1 MVPPSDMSAK
11 AKARA
16 QDVLAYGQRQVDR
29 VVSPPARQKAY
40 DSTFAFASARPIL
53 SSFLLTQALFALLPL
68 LLFSGLALSAATAC
82 LFCFA
87 LFWAGVAALFLAP
100 ALLLASALALLAWG
114 WGLAV
119 FLAARA
125 TYRALPAGVRGDA
138 GALMRRVPGAAA
150 MVNGHEKSGS
160 GHGGEEKKKTAG
172 GKRVIFQ
179 HHQNT
184 TNGEFR
190 TIEADI
196 KAEAAEVEE

>member
-29 VVSPPARQKAY
+29 VVSPPARQRAY
-40 DSTFAFASARPIL
+40 DSGYAFASTRPIL

-68 LLFSGLALSAATAC
+68 LLFSGIALSAATAS
-82 LFCFA
+82 LLCFA
-87 LFWAGVAALFLAP
+87 FFWAGVAALFLLP
-100 ALLLASALALLAWG
+100 ALLLASGLALLTWA

-138 GALMRRVPGAAA
+138 GALMRRVPGVGAA
-150 MVNGHEKSGS
+150 MTTNGHDGGQKSGS
-160 GHGGEEKKKTAG
+160 KK
-172 GKRVIFQ
+172 VIFQ
-179 HHQNT
+179 HHQQNT

-190 TIEADI
+190 SLEADI